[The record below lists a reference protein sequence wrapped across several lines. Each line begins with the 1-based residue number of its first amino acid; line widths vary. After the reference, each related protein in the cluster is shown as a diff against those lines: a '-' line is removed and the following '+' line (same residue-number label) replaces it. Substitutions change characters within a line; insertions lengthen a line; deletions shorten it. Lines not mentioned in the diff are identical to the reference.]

1 MIYRHNYKRGG
12 ILMKLDLLKYLVKEY
27 IDLDLYAYKEVQLN
41 RRLEYFLK
49 KNNITDVEKYCLEMK
64 NNTVEKERFISYVT
78 INVTKFF
85 RDVVFFKSLEEELM
99 KLDRHKEL
107 KIWSAACSYGCEP
120 YTLAI
125 ILESLGFR
133 KYTIIATDID
143 SDVLELA
150 SEGIFNNLDIKD
162 VPQIFIEKYFD
173 IDDDKY
179 IIKKSL
185 KRNIVFKKHNLL
197 GDSYESDFD
206 LIVCRNVV
214 IYFTMEAKKDIYIKF
229 SKSISKNGLLFVG
242 PTEHISNYKELGFSQ
257 VQPCIY
263 KKQTE

>member
-1 MIYRHNYKRGG
+1 
-12 ILMKLDLLKYLVKEY
+12 
-27 IDLDLYAYKEVQLN
+27 
-41 RRLEYFLK
+41 
-49 KNNITDVEKYCLEMK
+49 
-64 NNTVEKERFISYVT
+64 
-78 INVTKFF
+78 
-85 RDVVFFKSLEEELM
+85 M

-120 YTLAI
+120 YTLAM

-143 SDVLELA
+143 SDVLKLA

-185 KRNIVFKKHNLL
+185 KRNVVFKKHNLL

-257 VQPCIY
+257 AQPCIY